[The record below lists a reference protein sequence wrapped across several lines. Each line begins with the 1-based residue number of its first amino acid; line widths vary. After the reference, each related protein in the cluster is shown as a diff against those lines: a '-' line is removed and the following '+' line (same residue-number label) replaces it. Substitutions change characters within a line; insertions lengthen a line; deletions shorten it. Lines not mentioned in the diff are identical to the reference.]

1 MFGLSGMIL
10 PAAVVVLVLVP
21 GAVALLVAV
30 LLAGRP
36 EGHDA
41 TVAAA
46 RRHEARISAAAA
58 ALSIGLAVGLSS
70 RAVDPWGPPGVL
82 LGLAPFAAVLMICL
96 ARIVGE
102 SRWPRP
108 AGEVRT
114 APLVRRSVPDQGGWR
129 LVTFLGT
136 TGALGVAFVVFG
148 LTAAADGRSVEGV
161 ERQVTYPGDPGTEVV
176 SAAGPYPGWEFG
188 GPALVLLVLVVVAV
202 LVALR
207 VVTRRPPIGL
217 LSPAQDDAIR
227 RTSASRV
234 LAGAQL
240 WVGLGAAG
248 HLAFAGG
255 ALNSTGGMTGGLV
268 SLVLALVLVIG
279 SVVIAAPALLY
290 RRVEAAGTAPRAAS
304 TGSPA

>member
-1 MFGLSGMIL
+1 MFGLSGMVL
-10 PAAVVVLVLVP
+10 PAAVIVLVLVP

-30 LLAGRP
+30 LLAGRRP
-36 EGHDA
+36 DGHDA
-41 TVAAA
+41 TVDAA
-46 RRHEARISAAAA
+46 RRHEARISTAAA
-58 ALSIGLAVGLSS
+58 ALSTGLAVGLGN
-70 RAVDPWGPPGVL
+70 RAVDPLGPPGML

-108 AGEVRT
+108 TGEVRT
-114 APLVRRSVPDQGGWR
+114 APLVRRSVRDQGGWR

-136 TGALGVAFVVFG
+136 AGALVAAFVAFG
-148 LTAAADGRSVEGV
+148 AAV
-161 ERQVTYPGDPGTEVV
+161 
-176 SAAGPYPGWEFG
+176 AGPVV
-188 GPALVLLVLVVVAV
+188 VLLLLVVAAV

-240 WVGLGAAG
+240 WLGLGAAL
-248 HLAFAGG
+248 HLVLDG
-255 ALNSTGGMTGGLV
+255 LDSTGGMTGGLL
-268 SLVLALVLVIG
+268 SLALALVLVIG
-279 SVVIAAPALLY
+279 SVVVAVPALVY
-290 RRVEAAGTAPRAAS
+290 RRAESTGPAPRAAS

>member
-1 MFGLSGMIL
+1 MIL

-30 LLAGRP
+30 LLAGRRP
-36 EGHDA
+36 DGHD
-41 TVAAA
+41 

-58 ALSIGLAVGLSS
+58 ALSTGLAVGLGN
-70 RAVDPWGPPGVL
+70 RAVDSWGPPGVL
-82 LGLAPFAAVLMICL
+82 LGMAPFAAVLMICL

-108 AGEVRT
+108 TGEVRT
-114 APLVRRSVPDQGGWR
+114 APLVRRSVRDQGGWR

-136 TGALGVAFVVFG
+136 VGALGVAFVVFG
-148 LTAAADGRSVEGV
+148 PPAV
-161 ERQVTYPGDPGTEVV
+161 
-176 SAAGPYPGWEFG
+176 GPTV
-188 GPALVLLVLVVVAV
+188 VLLVLVVVAV

-290 RRVEAAGTAPRAAS
+290 RRVEATGPAPRAAAK
-304 TGSPA
+304 GSPA

>member
-1 MFGLSGMIL
+1 M
-10 PAAVVVLVLVP
+10 
-21 GAVALLVAV
+21 
-30 LLAGRP
+30 R
-36 EGHDA
+36 
-41 TVAAA
+41 
-46 RRHEARISAAAA
+46 
-58 ALSIGLAVGLSS
+58 
-70 RAVDPWGPPGVL
+70 
-82 LGLAPFAAVLMICL
+82 
-96 ARIVGE
+96 
-102 SRWPRP
+102 
-108 AGEVRT
+108 
-114 APLVRRSVPDQGGWR
+114 DQGGWR

-136 TGALGVAFVVFG
+136 VGALGAAFVVFG
-148 LTAAADGRSVEGV
+148 RFG
-161 ERQVTYPGDPGTEVV
+161 Q
-176 SAAGPYPGWEFG
+176 FG

-217 LSPAQDDAIR
+217 LTPAQDDAIR

-248 HLAFAGG
+248 HLVLAGG

-290 RRVEAAGTAPRAAS
+290 RRVEPTGTAPRAAS